1 MSDPRMFKRHY
12 IIESFSRKLNQIRE
26 QHLATE
32 MTMKNRCQDLTIA
45 RARAKEFA
53 NSLNEV
59 KELGVDDWQAMLH
72 LQESETTK
80 VIVPVD

>member
-1 MSDPRMFKRHY
+1 
-12 IIESFSRKLNQIRE
+12 
-26 QHLATE
+26 
-32 MTMKNRCQDLTIA
+32 MKNRCQDLTIA

-53 NSLNEV
+53 NSLNEI

-80 VIVPVD
+80 VIVPID

>member
-1 MSDPRMFKRHY
+1 MPDPRMFKRHY

>member
-1 MSDPRMFKRHY
+1 MPDPRMFKRHY

-32 MTMKNRCQDLTIA
+32 MTMKNRCQDLTVA

-53 NSLNEV
+53 NSLNEI

>member
-1 MSDPRMFKRHY
+1 MPDPRMFKRHY

-32 MTMKNRCQDLTIA
+32 MTMKNRCQDLTVA